1 MAKKTYSVLVTRK
14 IPQSGLDLLSEK
26 CELEVYP
33 EDRPIPRQELLR
45 KITAVD
51 GLLCL
56 LSDSIDR
63 DVLDAAPRLKVVSNY
78 AVGYNNIDVEYA
90 TRKGVVVT
98 NTPGVLTDAT
108 ADLAWA
114 LLLAVARRLVEGDRM
129 VRQGKFQ
136 GWGPMLLLGRDL
148 RERTLGIVGAGRIGT
163 AVAERSRGWK
173 MRLLYFS
180 RRANEYLEK
189 ELGAERVS
197 LEKLLAESDF
207 VSLHVPLTP
216 HTHHLIDEA
225 ALRRMKPTAILI
237 NTARGAVV
245 DEQALVK
252 VLQERR
258 IAGAGLDVYEHEPR
272 VHPELLK
279 LDNVVLLPHIGSATV
294 ETRDEMARIA
304 ARNLLAVLEGKEP
317 EFPVNPQV
325 LATRRAGS
333 TFEK

>member
-1 MAKKTYSVLVTRK
+1 MAEKKFSVLVTRK
-14 IPQSGLDLLSEK
+14 IPQSGLELLRPS

-45 KITAVD
+45 KIAKVD

-56 LSDSIDR
+56 LSDIIDR
-63 DVLDAAPRLKVVSNY
+63 EVLDAAPRLKVLSNY

-114 LLLAVARRLVEGDRM
+114 LLLATARRVVEGDRL
-129 VRQGKFQ
+129 VRQGKFR
-136 GWGPMLLLGRDL
+136 GWGPMLLLGHDL
-148 RERTLGIVGAGRIGT
+148 KGKTLGIVGAGRIGT
-163 AVAERSRGWK
+163 AVAERSVGWK
-173 MRLLYFS
+173 MRVLYYS
-180 RRANEYLEK
+180 RRPNEFLEK
-189 ELGAERVS
+189 ELGARKVP
-197 LEKLLAESDF
+197 LEELLAEADF

-216 HTHHLIDEA
+216 ETHHLINGA
-225 ALRRMKPTAILI
+225 ALRKMKPTAILI

-245 DEQALVK
+245 DEPALVQALK
-252 VLQERR
+252 EKRL
-258 IAGAGLDVYEHEPR
+258 AGAGLDVYENEPQ

-304 ARNLLAVLEGKEP
+304 ARNLLAVLEGRKP

-325 LATRRAGS
+325 FPTR
-333 TFEK
+333 